1 MTTEA
6 VTADASVAERALL
19 ADTVVRFARE
29 RIAPHVTAWDAA
41 GEFPRTLYREAA
53 TLGLLGL
60 GYPEAYGGT
69 PASHRLRLSLWVP
82 LCRYGASG
90 GVLASLLSHNIGLP
104 PVLALGSDAVKQEVV
119 PPVLA
124 GERIAALAIT
134 EPGGGSDVAA
144 LRTRARREGDDY
156 IIDGEKVFITSGMRA
171 DWITVAVRTP
181 APTLPAAHG
190 ALPPE
195 GAAAALGRPGGSG
208 SDAGAHGAGGISL
221 LLVPGDSVGL
231 SRTRLDKMGWL
242 CSDTAHLRFD
252 GVRVPARYLLGDEG
266 AGFKAIMGNFNGER
280 FGIACAALGFAQ
292 ACYDEALA
300 WARER
305 QTFGAALTQ
314 HQVVRHRLID
324 MQQRIRSTEAWLEQ
338 LAARADAGDTGADW
352 VGEVCVLKNHAT
364 QAMAFCAD
372 AGVQILGGMGYMRGT
387 VCERLYRE
395 VKVLTI
401 GGGTEEIMRE
411 LAARQWRI

>member
-1 MTTEA
+1 MMDEA
-6 VTADASVAERALL
+6 ELREARDAL
-19 ADTVVRFARE
+19 AATVQRFARQE
-29 RIAPHVTAWDAA
+29 IAPHVTAWDAA
-41 GEFPRTLYREAA
+41 GEFPRALYRRAA
-53 TLGLLGL
+53 ALGLLGL

-69 PASHRLRLSLWVP
+69 PAPHRLRLPMWVN

-104 PVLALGSDAVKQEVV
+104 PVLALGSEEVKREVI

-124 GERIAALAIT
+124 GDRIAALAIT
-134 EPGGGSDVAA
+134 EPGGGSDVARLA
-144 LRTRARREGDDY
+144 TRARREGDVY
-156 IIDGEKVFITSGMRA
+156 VVDGEKVFITSGMRA
-171 DWITVAVRTP
+171 DWITVAVR
-181 APTLPAAHG
+181 A
-190 ALPPE
+190 
-195 GAAAALGRPGGSG
+195 
-208 SDAGAHGAGGISL
+208 DAGISL
-221 LLVPGDSVGL
+221 LLVPGDSAGL

-252 GVRVPARYLLGDEG
+252 GVRVPARYLLGEEG

-300 WARER
+300 WAQQRKA
-305 QTFGAALTQ
+305 FGHTLVG
-314 HQVVRHRLID
+314 HQVIRHKLVD
-324 MQQRIRSTEAWLEQ
+324 MQQHIRATAAWLEQ
-338 LAARADAGDTGADW
+338 VAARADAGDTGADW

-364 QAMAFCAD
+364 QTLQFCAD

-387 VCERLYRE
+387 LCERIYRE

-401 GGGTEEIMRE
+401 GGGTEEIMKD
-411 LAARQWRI
+411 LAARQWHMI